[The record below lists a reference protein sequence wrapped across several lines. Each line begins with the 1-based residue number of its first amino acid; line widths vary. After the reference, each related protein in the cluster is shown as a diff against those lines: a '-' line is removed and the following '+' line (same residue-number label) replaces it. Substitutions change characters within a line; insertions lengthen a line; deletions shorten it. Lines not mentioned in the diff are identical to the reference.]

1 MTPDAMMTP
10 KEMESYKPDIELV
23 ILARQAGF
31 LMPDFAIDKANDA
44 WACRKVPAMWLAL
57 AKFKY
62 ICQQEEKAKFADAY
76 AEFNKLI
83 KPVVHSDT
91 ESFPPP

>member
-1 MTPDAMMTP
+1 
-10 KEMESYKPDIELV
+10 
-23 ILARQAGF
+23 
-31 LMPDFAIDKANDA
+31 MPDFAIDKANDA

-76 AEFNKLI
+76 AEFNK
-83 KPVVHSDT
+83 K
-91 ESFPPP
+91 

>member
-31 LMPDFAIDKANDA
+31 IMPDFAIDSPTDA
-44 WACRKVPAMWLAL
+44 WAGRKVPAMWLAL
-57 AKFKY
+57 AKFKH

-76 AEFNKLI
+76 AEFNK
-83 KPVVHSDT
+83 K
-91 ESFPPP
+91 